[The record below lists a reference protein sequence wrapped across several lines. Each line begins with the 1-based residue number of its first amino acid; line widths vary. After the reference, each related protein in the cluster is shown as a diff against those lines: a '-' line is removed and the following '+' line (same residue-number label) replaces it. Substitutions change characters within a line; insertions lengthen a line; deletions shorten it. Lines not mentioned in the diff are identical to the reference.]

1 MKKFLLVLTLFVSIA
16 AMQKAN
22 AQCTVSDIVITPKNI
37 VPGSNSCTIT
47 VDVAFTTATNSGSK
61 FVYFHIWKN
70 TDYPTA
76 TMNTEYNCTPGG
88 NQSVAKIPVRNP
100 NSGPNPNSQEID
112 VLDNAFINYGFNIN
126 TVDTTFGTAGL
137 FSDYNVYD
145 PTVPLLTS
153 GTLIRKQNLGADLD
167 RIFIQNLTF
176 VVTNY
181 NCGDPLK
188 VTGFLWATNSQGNK
202 PQCWTCGID
211 LLFND
216 PQVAGLVNCSNPRSF
231 NLAITSSS
239 TTGLDGTYTVFKDNL
254 PLNSF
259 GPEDYDVD
267 NNNVEDAPAA
277 SGTFLGLT
285 NLAPKTFL
293 NQSYTGANISEES
306 TKSLWVV
313 VKITTPNVQA
323 NAIVQLIGNTC
334 NTLPVSLKNFNAS
347 KRTGKVAV
355 TWETESEIN
364 NDGFEIQRRIGN
376 GAYKTIAFVDSKA
389 PGGNSNG
396 AQISYS
402 FDDAEN
408 LPNGVAYYRLR
419 QVDLDGKSIYS
430 EIKAVRSN
438 SKALF
443 ISVYPNPSRGTTNVA
458 IPEGVGVVDVA
469 LEDFTGKLVQRWNG
483 LNTRNLQLTNLKPGM
498 YMLRVNARESGEQ
511 VVERILIQ

>member
-1 MKKFLLVLTLFVSIA
+1 V
-16 AMQKAN
+16 
-22 AQCTVSDIVITPKNI
+22 
-37 VPGSNSCTIT
+37 
-47 VDVAFTTATNSGSK
+47 
-61 FVYFHIWKN
+61 
-70 TDYPTA
+70 
-76 TMNTEYNCTPGG
+76 NCT
-88 NQSVAKIPVRNP
+88 
-100 NSGPNPNSQEID
+100 
-112 VLDNAFINYGFNIN
+112 
-126 TVDTTFGTAGL
+126 
-137 FSDYNVYD
+137 
-145 PTVPLLTS
+145 
-153 GTLIRKQNLGADLD
+153 
-167 RIFIQNLTF
+167 
-176 VVTNY
+176 
-181 NCGDPLK
+181 
-188 VTGFLWATNSQGNK
+188 
-202 PQCWTCGID
+202 
-211 LLFND
+211 
-216 PQVAGLVNCSNPRSF
+216 NPRSY
-231 NLAITSSS
+231 NVTLQTSSTS
-239 TTGLDGTYTVFKDNL
+239 ALGGTYDVYYDNA
-254 PLNSF
+254 PFNDF
-259 GPEDYDVD
+259 GPEDI
-267 NNNVEDAPAA
+267 AGGPI
-277 SGTFLGLT
+277 STGTFSGLT
-285 NLAPKTFL
+285 STSPVAKI
-293 NQSYTGANISEES
+293 NQLYSGNNDPTKS
-306 TKSLWVV
+306 TLSLWVD
-313 VKITTPNVQA
+313 VKVTSGSVQSNTVA
-323 NAIVQLIGNTC
+323 KLIGNTC

-376 GAYKTIAFVDSKA
+376 GTYKTIGFVDSKA

-402 FDDAEN
+402 FDDVEN